1 MSPRRLYALIRKE
14 CLQIARDRS
23 ILIIGFLLPALLIF
37 IFGFGLS
44 MDIRDVRTGLV
55 IGESTPLTSE
65 LAARF
70 EASPYFR
77 TVRLA
82 SRPAAEALMSE
93 RKIDLIIEMRQGFSA
108 AAARG
113 TAELGVTVHSID
125 SNAATIMR
133 TYAAAVLADFAARRL
148 EREDAPTLTG
158 ISASPQAVQSG
169 GITILTR
176 AWFNE
181 ANTSSWY
188 LVPGL
193 MVVVITL
200 VGSFLTSIVVAREW
214 ERGTMPSLLV
224 TATTP
229 MEILL
234 SKLLPYFA
242 ISLVGFTVCAVAAVT
257 VFAVPVRG
265 SLLLLSATGL
275 VYSLW
280 ALSFGLFLSALIR
293 NQFLANQYAIIGS
306 FLPAM
311 VLSGFIFDLRS
322 VPVWISAVGHL
333 MPPTYAIES
342 VKILFLSGGSH
353 DIVVTNLVILT
364 LWAAGFFMAA
374 WAALIRRQ
382 A

>member
-1 MSPRRLYALIRKE
+1 MNAARLFALTRKE

-23 ILIIGFLLPALLIF
+23 ILIIGFLLPVMLIL

-44 MDIRDVRTGLV
+44 MDIQHVRTGLV
-55 IGESTPLTSE
+55 VGESTPLTSE

-70 EASPYFR
+70 EGSDYFR
-77 TVRLA
+77 TVRLT
-82 SRPAAEALMSE
+82 SRAAAETLMKD
-93 RKIDLIIEMRQGFSA
+93 RKIDLIVEMRAGFTA

-113 TAELGVTVHSID
+113 KAELGVTVHSID
-125 SNAATIMR
+125 SNAATVMR
-133 TYAAAVLADFAARRL
+133 TYVAAVLGDFSARRL
-148 EREDAPTLTG
+148 ERGDAPALLG
-158 ISASPQAVQSG
+158 IDASPPAG
-169 GITILTR
+169 GIAVVTR

-181 ANTSSWY
+181 ANTSTWY

-193 MVVVITL
+193 MVVIMTL

-224 TATTP
+224 TPATAL
-229 MEILL
+229 EILL
-234 SKLLPYFA
+234 SKLIPYFS
-242 ISLVGFTVCAVAAVT
+242 IGLVGFTVCALTAVT
-257 VFAVPVRG
+257 IFAVPVRG
-265 SLLLLSATGL
+265 SFLMLTATAL

-280 ALSFGLFLSALIR
+280 ALSFGLFLSALVR

-311 VLSGFIFDLRS
+311 ALSGFIFDLRS

-342 VKILFLSGGSH
+342 VKILFLSGGS
-353 DIVVTNLVILT
+353 DDLVLRNLFILT
-364 LWAAGFFMAA
+364 AWAAGFFAAA
-374 WAALIRRQ
+374 WLALRRRS